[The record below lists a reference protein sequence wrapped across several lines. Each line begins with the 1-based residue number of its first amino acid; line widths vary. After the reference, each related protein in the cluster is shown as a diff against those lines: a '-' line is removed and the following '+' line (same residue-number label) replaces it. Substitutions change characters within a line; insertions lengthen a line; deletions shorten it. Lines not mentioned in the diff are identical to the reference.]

1 MGSLG
6 QEGSG
11 CSRSMREQSG
21 SAGAKTETWISLFF
35 KLCRC
40 GSAALSLSCLTWCW
54 APVVRLKC
62 SGQGGGLDEEG
73 LALTETGSFHDAPQN
88 D

>member
-21 SAGAKTETWISLFF
+21 RAGAKTETWISLFF

-40 GSAALSLSCLTWCW
+40 GSAALSLRFDLVLGSCGETEMLW
-54 APVVRLKC
+54 A
-62 SGQGGGLDEEG
+62 GGW
-73 LALTETGSFHDAPQN
+73 SR
-88 D
+88 